1 MIFINFAIIKDELHS
16 QNISPMWLLILIIVA
31 VYAIFLSPVQKSLNK
46 MIKNRKL
53 YFLANFLLAIVV
65 FLILLYLCEY
75 FKIDF

>member
-31 VYAIFLSPVQKSLNK
+31 VYAIFLSPVQQSLNK

-65 FLILLYLCEY
+65 FLILLYICEY